1 MLLFL
6 VVLFALL
13 GAGAFV
19 FEAAKGP
26 LVDKLIAVGLA
37 LLSIAVACLGAWHL
51 HVLGKI

>member
-13 GAGAFV
+13 GAGAFF

-26 LVDKLIAVGLA
+26 AERLVPVGLVLLA
-37 LLSIAVACLGAWHL
+37 LAVACLGAWHL